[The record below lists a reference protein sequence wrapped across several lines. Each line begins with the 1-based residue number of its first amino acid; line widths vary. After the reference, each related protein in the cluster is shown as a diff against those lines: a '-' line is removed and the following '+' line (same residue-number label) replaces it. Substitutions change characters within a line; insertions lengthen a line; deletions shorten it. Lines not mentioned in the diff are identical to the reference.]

1 MTLAEPVTAGFVN
14 TEEKKLLRTIRRRV
28 VLFIVLLILSGITAF
43 PVQTELHWLM
53 QFQDSIPGFFR
64 YWLFRVN
71 AGVDEMATNYPFL
84 LYGYD
89 WLAYSHIVIA
99 LFFTGVYRNPARNEW
114 VLRIGMLACAGVFV
128 LAFVCGQV
136 RGIPLFWT
144 FIDCS
149 FGFFG
154 MVPLLIVQR
163 LIRKLGAISKPWKQ
177 VC

>member
-1 MTLAEPVTAGFVN
+1 
-14 TEEKKLLRTIRRRV
+14 
-28 VLFIVLLILSGITAF
+28 
-43 PVQTELHWLM
+43 
-53 QFQDSIPGFFR
+53 
-64 YWLFRVN
+64 
-71 AGVDEMATNYPFL
+71 MAADYPFL

-99 LFFTGVYRNPARNEW
+99 LFFTGVYRNPVRNEW
-114 VLRIGMLACAGVFV
+114 VLRTGMLACAGVFV
-128 LAFVCGQV
+128 VAFVCGHI

-154 MVPLLIVQR
+154 MILLLILQR
-163 LIRKLGAISKPWKQ
+163 LIRRLAASTKTWKQ

>member
-1 MTLAEPVTAGFVN
+1 VTDTYA
-14 TEEKKLLRTIRRRV
+14 K
-28 VLFIVLLILSGITAF
+28 
-43 PVQTELHWLM
+43 
-53 QFQDSIPGFFR
+53 
-64 YWLFRVN
+64 
-71 AGVDEMATNYPFL
+71 YPFL
-84 LYGYD
+84 FYGYD

-99 LFFTGVYRNPARNEW
+99 LFFTGVYRNPVRNEW

-128 LAFVCGQV
+128 LAFVCGQI

-154 MVPLLIVQR
+154 MIPLLIVQR
-163 LIRKLGAISKPWKQ
+163 LIRKLGATTETWKQ